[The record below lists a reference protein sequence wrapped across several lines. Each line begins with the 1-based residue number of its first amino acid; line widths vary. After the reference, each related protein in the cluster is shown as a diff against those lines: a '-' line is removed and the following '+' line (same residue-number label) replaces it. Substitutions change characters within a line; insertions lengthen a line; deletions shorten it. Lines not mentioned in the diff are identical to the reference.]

1 MHPGDKMNRNSPDA
15 PREAVDPEIAP
26 ARPREQPSEPGR
38 PRRSES
44 TVSRSFVVEVTPG
57 PDAEAFRGRVQHLA
71 THDGG
76 NFTSVEM
83 LVSIIRRVLGR
94 TEPEGTGQ
102 TGED

>member
-1 MHPGDKMNRNSPDA
+1 MNRKDPDTSRNA
-15 PREAVDPEIAP
+15 ADPESGQAGP
-26 ARPREQPSEPGR
+26 AEPGR
-38 PRRSES
+38 PRRSDS
-44 TVSRSFVVEVTPG
+44 TVGRSFVVEVTPG

-94 TEPEGTGQ
+94 TEPDGAGQ